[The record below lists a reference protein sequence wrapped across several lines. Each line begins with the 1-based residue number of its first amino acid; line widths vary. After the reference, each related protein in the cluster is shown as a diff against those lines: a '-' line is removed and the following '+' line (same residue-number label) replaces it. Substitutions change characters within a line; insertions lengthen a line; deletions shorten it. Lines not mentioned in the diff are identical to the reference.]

1 MVIQYFANTCHIF
14 LCQFLPKYSWSI
26 MNTAMQWAQF
36 EEFGAMVDISGLSET
51 LMEMDLKHWQI
62 LNFGKITPNL

>member
-1 MVIQYFANTCHIF
+1 
-14 LCQFLPKYSWSI
+14 

-51 LMEMDLKHWQI
+51 LMEMDLRHWQI